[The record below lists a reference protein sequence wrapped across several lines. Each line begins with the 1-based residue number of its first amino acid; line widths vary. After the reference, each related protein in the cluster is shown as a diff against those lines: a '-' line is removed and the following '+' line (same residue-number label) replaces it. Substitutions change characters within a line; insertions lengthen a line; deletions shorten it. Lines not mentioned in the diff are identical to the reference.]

1 MIGATSK
8 VANLSAGA
16 LEEHPGFQ
24 ELSLEINRLKEKTT
38 DTPDLYRE
46 VCALLFFRYGVTP
59 TANKLYQLV
68 RRGSMSAPSEALRR
82 FWENLREKSRI
93 RIDHPDLPP
102 ELAGAAAELIATLWH
117 RAQAQA
123 DSGYAA
129 ARQETQA
136 LALAAQEQVR
146 AAEARAE
153 SAAQALFQLQA
164 EFSANLTRLQELDRA
179 LAVKQGDCARLQQEV
194 AAQTALGKALQ
205 EARLQARK
213 DFEAQLE
220 AQKRA
225 GDAAEETHRLEAE
238 RLRAEGAQERSAA
251 AVAQRDLAVCQE
263 AMRAQDR
270 RHSEETG
277 ALQREN
283 ARLGEEL
290 AFSRAT
296 ATQARAANET
306 LRRQLDKALQRPK
319 PGLFARRGKLAHR
332 TLA

>member
-1 MIGATSK
+1 MSTVPSK
-8 VANLSAGA
+8 VANLSAGS

-24 ELSLEINRLKEKTT
+24 ELSSEINQLKEKIA

-102 ELAGAAAELIATLWH
+102 ELAGAAAELIASLWQ
-117 RAQAQA
+117 RAQTQA

-129 ARQETQA
+129 ARLETQA
-136 LALAAQEQVR
+136 LALAAQEQAQ
-146 AAEARAE
+146 AAETRAE
-153 SAAQALFQLQA
+153 NAAQALFQLQA
-164 EFSANLTRLQELDRA
+164 EFSANLTRLQELDRT

-213 DFEAQLE
+213 DFEAQLD

-225 GDAAEETHRLEAE
+225 GEAAEESHRLELE
-238 RLRAEGAQERSAA
+238 RLRAEAIHERSASA
-251 AVAQRDLAVCQE
+251 AAQRDLAVVQE

-270 RHSEETG
+270 RHSAEIG
-277 ALQREN
+277 AMHREN
-283 ARLGEEL
+283 ARLAEEMGFL
-290 AFSRAT
+290 RTT
-296 ATQARAANET
+296 ASEARVANET
-306 LRRQLDKALQRPK
+306 LRRQLDKALGRPK
-319 PGLFARRGKLAHR
+319 SGPYARRGKLVHR